1 MRLPTTVIAL
11 DVIRPLSRAE
21 ENDPRRG
28 ESFRSWVLCFLFLL
42 GGVAGCSKQESAD
55 LIKAKAEAEIA
66 KAELARVKAEASAAI
81 SEKKAAE
88 AEALAGMLE
97 ARIEAEAKAKAEAEA
112 LQKEFRDLERLG
124 EQANIDY
131 QQSLLGKGDMAEAMR
146 KLAEHKTRQD
156 ELLERLAKAKE
167 EKLKNVISDEDLAAA
182 AEVAFGERYGSD
194 SPHLDVYREGFR
206 LALLG
211 GGRPELDEK
220 PTPPDRAEFDASG
233 KILGGIPQPWYD
245 MRSTKSHWEQEM
257 DSYREELDE
266 YDMGAKFAS
275 GWDDGMKFAANR
287 FLQTGSKED
296 QK

>member
-1 MRLPTTVIAL
+1 MRLLIPVIAL
-11 DVIRPLSRAE
+11 AVIRPLTRGE
-21 ENDPRRG
+21 EREPRRG
-28 ESFRSWVLCFLFLL
+28 KFFRGWALWFLFLL

-66 KAELARVKAEASAAI
+66 KAELARVKAEANAAI

-88 AEALAGMLE
+88 AEAFAGKLE

-146 KLAEHKTRQD
+146 KIAEHKTRQD
-156 ELLERLAKAKE
+156 ELSERMAKAKV
-167 EKLKNVISDEDLAAA
+167 EKLKNAISDEDLASA
-182 AEVAFGERYGSD
+182 AEAAFSQRYEAGSL
-194 SPHLDVYREGFR
+194 HLDAYSEGFR

-211 GGRPELDEK
+211 GGRPDLEEK

-266 YDMGAKFAS
+266 YDMRSKFAS
-275 GWDDGMKFAANR
+275 GWDDGMKFTANR
-287 FLQTGSKED
+287 FLQTGSKKD
-296 QK
+296 QQ